1 MKIPAKMWE
10 WLKSCKTKKY
20 VSLLKQSRETIE
32 FLKEKIFKKI
42 SALDQELKLKKINA
56 DRDVMRFGFLLIMAD
71 SLFLC

>member
-1 MKIPAKMWE
+1 MSE
-10 WLKSCKTKKY
+10 HHE
-20 VSLLKQSRETIE
+20 SRATIA

-56 DRDVMRFGFLLIMAD
+56 DRDVTRFGFLLIMAD